1 MANLTEIINLVDC
14 SLAATYG
21 TGSKGCKSFFR
32 EVSSI
37 WLTKRGFV
45 FDGSQALD
53 EEYVQSVQAAG
64 NLIVLNGITAFT
76 DNSEEMVTET
86 YDDGTE
92 QLVRKGKYKFLVEFV
107 NGLYFQTALS
117 SINSQ
122 DIFDVSLIDT
132 SNNILGTVAANGSLK
147 GFSAGMIQASKY
159 TFATGAVGSK
169 QGLNIQLIEPD
180 ELDNDSSFVS
190 GSSLA
195 PYKPKSADGIN
206 EVVLAYSTAPAN
218 SATSL
223 VVKATIKQ
231 GGGAFI
237 GGLIGNFLLK
247 VDGVTETPSAL
258 SESAGTYTLT
268 VASKST
274 NEVLTLDLYD
284 VSGAKSVIELD
295 NALYQSQTLTAT
307 VV

>member
-132 SNNILGTVAANGSLK
+132 SNILGTVAANGSLK

-169 QGLNIQLIEPD
+169 QGLNVQLTEPD

-237 GGLIGNFLLK
+237 GGLVGNFLLK